1 MDGSYLHCEK
11 RITDA
16 EPFDVIR
23 FDEKKEEAV
32 QNYLKGAEAKD
43 YQGALQATATL
54 IDSLT

>member
-16 EPFDVIR
+16 EPLDVIR
-23 FDEKKEEAV
+23 FDEKKEEVV

-43 YQGALQATATL
+43 YQGGITGHCY
-54 IDSLT
+54 IN